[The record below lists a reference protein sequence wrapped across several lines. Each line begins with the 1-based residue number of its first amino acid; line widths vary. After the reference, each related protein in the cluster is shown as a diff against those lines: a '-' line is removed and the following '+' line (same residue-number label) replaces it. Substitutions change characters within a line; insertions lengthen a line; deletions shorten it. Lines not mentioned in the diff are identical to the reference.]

1 MRNSLKWAALAMLV
15 SSCAAQAKTV
25 CTIIADAST
34 PGILGQS
41 GDCETRVTPASTFKI
56 ALAVMGFDSG
66 FLKDSHAPFL
76 PFREG
81 YPDFGG
87 ADWKQP
93 TDPMRWLQYS
103 VVWYSQQIT
112 HALGEKTLHDYATKF
127 RYGNADFSGD
137 LGKDNGLDRAWIASS
152 LSISPLE
159 QVNFLRQLV
168 GNQLPVNAKAIEEV
182 KKIVGVTLRPNGFEV
197 HGKTGMAFPRN
208 PDYSFNE
215 ANAYGWFVG
224 WIIKDTKTYV
234 FARLIQDEN
243 KQTSSAGN
251 RARDS
256 LLSELPSLLSV
267 TPQTLAAGSSDRNWK
282 EEKCVRYKAAW
293 ARFLLK
299 RGSAGLGPE
308 FMQTHDQFLASDC
321 SIRSVCP
328 VSREELDVA
337 NTLTILA
344 MNAGTASTFLPFS
357 CSKR

>member
-1 MRNSLKWAALAMLV
+1 MRNLVKWAALVMLAC
-15 SSCAAQAKTV
+15 SSPAQAKTV
-25 CTIIADAST
+25 CTIIADASAT
-34 PGILGQS
+34 DILGQS

-66 FLKDSHAPFL
+66 FLKNNHTPLL

-87 ADWKQP
+87 EAWKQP

-112 HALGEKTLHDYATKF
+112 HALGEKTLRDYATKF
-127 RYGNADFSGD
+127 HYGNADFSGD
-137 LGKDNGLDRAWIASS
+137 RGKDNGLERAWIASS
-152 LSISPLE
+152 LAISPLE
-159 QVNFLRQLV
+159 QINFLRQLV
-168 GNQLPVNAKAIEEV
+168 SHQLPVNPKAIDQV
-182 KKIVGVTLRPNGFEV
+182 KEIVGVTVLPNGFEV

-224 WIIKDTKTYV
+224 WVIKDSHTYV
-234 FARLIQDEN
+234 FARLIQDET
-243 KQTSSAGN
+243 KQNSSAGN

-267 TPQTLAAGSSDRNWK
+267 SEPTLGSDRNWR

-299 RGSAGLGPE
+299 RGSAGLGLD
-308 FMQTHDQFLASDC
+308 FMQAHDQFLVSNC

-328 VSREELDVA
+328 VSPEEFEVA
-337 NTLTILA
+337 NSLTILA

-357 CSKR
+357 CPKQ